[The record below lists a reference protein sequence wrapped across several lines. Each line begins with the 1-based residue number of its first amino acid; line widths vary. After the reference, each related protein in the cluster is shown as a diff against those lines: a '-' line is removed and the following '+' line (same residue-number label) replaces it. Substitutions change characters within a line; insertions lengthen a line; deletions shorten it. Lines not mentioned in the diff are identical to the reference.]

1 MDVVYLQYAIHYPVS
16 TVACPGDTLNTCHRS
31 LAQGSLSR
39 KCTSKAKSFPP
50 LAIALHSTDELVK
63 LKPVLFLLSHSR
75 RSLSQ
80 THTPSVPVAR
90 IYRATHTGGISYS
103 PFHFLFE
110 GGAILTVVLVFVCME
125 RGSRTQYFQR
135 VLYELHH
142 DSWERR
148 TTEGLPSL
156 RASRADNNILRHS
169 VGPEISGMPVHKK
182 GRVIVTSDTVYPSRD
197 DD

>member
-1 MDVVYLQYAIHYPVS
+1 MVSTVDVVYLQYAIHYPVS
-16 TVACPGDTLNTCHRS
+16 TVVCPGDTLNTCHRS

-90 IYRATHTGGISYS
+90 IYRATGN
-103 PFHFLFE
+103 FLFSISLLFE
-110 GGAILTVVLVFVCME
+110 EGAILTVVFVCME

-148 TTEGLPSL
+148 TT
-156 RASRADNNILRHS
+156 RAFHRCVLLERI
-169 VGPEISGMPVHKK
+169 I
-182 GRVIVTSDTVYPSRD
+182 IFSDTRLDLRSRGCQYIKKVG
-197 DD
+197 